1 MKPQF
6 TSTQRLCL
14 ILAYCFIFITGCGY
28 TNPYNINNKLDKSGE
43 GHIELYLDMWKNNT
57 DLLGYQATIQHDLII
72 WLKKSNRFHI
82 TQNREQ
88 TDYILSGVI
97 HSINQPALSYGT
109 FDRATVLRAEVGFG
123 YTITDHQ
130 TGKVIFKQD
139 RLVKRENYNVGSD
152 AVRTNSNLQKAL
164 KIMSEDLADN
174 IYIQL
179 FYLFTLDNSKGDQI
193 IIPTDDIQSL
203 D

>member
-6 TSTQRLCL
+6 STSQYLFIFLVYCL
-14 ILAYCFIFITGCGY
+14 IFIGGCGY
-28 TNPYNINNKLDKSGE
+28 SNPYNINNELDKSGK
-43 GHIELYLDMWKNNT
+43 GHVELYLDMWENNT

-72 WLKKSNRFHI
+72 WLKKSNRFRI
-82 TQNREQ
+82 TQNRDQ
-88 TDYILSGVI
+88 ADYILSGII
-97 HSINQPALSYGT
+97 HSIDQPALSYGT
-109 FDRATVLRAEVGFG
+109 FDRATVLRAEVEFS
-123 YTITDHQ
+123 YKLTDQ
-130 TGKVIFKQD
+130 KTGKVIFKQD
-139 RLVKRENYNVGSD
+139 RLLKRESYDVGND
-152 AVRTNSNLQKAL
+152 AVRTNSNLQKSL

-179 FYLFTLDNSKGDQI
+179 FYLFTLDNSKGNQI